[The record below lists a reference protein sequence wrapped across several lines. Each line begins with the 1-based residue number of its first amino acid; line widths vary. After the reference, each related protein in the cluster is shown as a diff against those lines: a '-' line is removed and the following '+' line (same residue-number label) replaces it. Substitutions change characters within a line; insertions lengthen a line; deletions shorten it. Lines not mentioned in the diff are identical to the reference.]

1 MGKSQT
7 IRAWLEIIRLP
18 NLLTV
23 IGDPLAGCALT
34 IALGKATHR
43 PNTFLLCIVSLCC
56 YIFGLLTNDLHD
68 LPEDKIHR
76 KERPLPSNR
85 LDVSTVR
92 KVAALCA
99 LLALFLSAF
108 LSSQACLVTVLL
120 LVLIYAYNYHL
131 KKVIRLGAPTMG
143 LCRAMNLLLG
153 AVACGSLTA
162 PLLLPAIATAA
173 SVTLITVIAD
183 KETSPLP
190 PSRFLL
196 LAPTLI
202 FAAFW
207 IFLLPF
213 CHANLLP
220 AFLCWLL
227 TIVMG
232 GYSALA
238 SISVRKK
245 VGWLLLSLIPWQF
258 SLIALTG
265 IHGSIILCFQVIFL
279 SAGTVLLSFSLPQS

>member
-1 MGKSQT
+1 
-7 IRAWLEIIRLP
+7 
-18 NLLTV
+18 
-23 IGDPLAGCALT
+23 
-34 IALGKATHR
+34 
-43 PNTFLLCIVSLCC
+43 
-56 YIFGLLTNDLHD
+56 
-68 LPEDKIHR
+68 
-76 KERPLPSNR
+76 
-85 LDVSTVR
+85 
-92 KVAALCA
+92 
-99 LLALFLSAF
+99 
-108 LSSQACLVTVLL
+108 
-120 LVLIYAYNYHL
+120 
-131 KKVIRLGAPTMG
+131 MG